1 MSKYYFCAIAG
12 SGMSALAQMASMEG
26 NSVSGSDRSFD
37 QGKNID
43 IKTKFENT
51 GIKIFPQDST
61 GITSD
66 IDFFVVSTAVEDNN
80 PDIIRAR
87 ELGLNI
93 IHRSEL
99 LSRYVNT
106 HRTIAVAGTSGKS
119 STTAMIWH
127 ILNENGF
134 EPSVINGAYINSL
147 MSEKL
152 IGNAYMGS
160 GDILVIE
167 ADESDAT
174 IKKYRPEIA
183 LILNIS
189 RDHKSIDELK
199 DIFLFFSKQSKNVF
213 LNEDDFNLMDIS
225 KQIPNSVFFGHKS
238 SGVEIKKLELSR
250 SEFEAFGENFS
261 LPMGGIHNI
270 ENAIA
275 ATAVAKYIGVDI
287 KDISKAL
294 SSFKGTFR
302 RFNIIGEKN
311 GITVIDDYAHNPQKI
326 AAILKAFNSD
336 PSKRIIAIY
345 QPHGFGPTRMLKDE
359 LVEVFCKNLKSSD
372 ILIMP
377 EIFYS
382 GGTVSRDISSQDI
395 VTEVSK
401 KGIESY
407 YFNDRNLIPP
417 FLINKIRSGD
427 IIGVIGARDNSL
439 HNFAVDLFNII

>member
-12 SGMSALAQMASMEG
+12 SGMSALAQMAAMEG

-43 IKTKFENT
+43 IKTKFENI

-119 STTAMIWH
+119 TTTAMIWH
-127 ILNENGF
+127 ILNQNGF

>member
-1 MSKYYFCAIAG
+1 
-12 SGMSALAQMASMEG
+12 MSALAQMAAMEG

-43 IKTKFENT
+43 IKRKFENI
-51 GIKIFPQDST
+51 GVKIFPQNST
-61 GITSD
+61 GISSD

-80 PDIIRAR
+80 PDIIKAR

-99 LSRYVNT
+99 LSRYVNS
-106 HRTIAVAGTSGKS
+106 HKTIAVAGTSGKS
-119 STTAMIWH
+119 STAAMIWH

-134 EPSVINGAYINSL
+134 EPSVINGAYINSI

-160 GDILVIE
+160 GDFLVIE

-174 IKKYRPEIA
+174 IKKYKPEIA
-183 LILNIS
+183 LVLNIS

-213 LNEDDFNLMDIS
+213 LNEDDINIMNIRN
-225 KQIPNSVFFGHKS
+225 KINNPIFFGHNA
-238 SGVEIKKLELSR
+238 SGVKIKKLKLSY

-261 LPMGGIHNI
+261 LPLGGIHNI

-275 ATAVAKYIGVDI
+275 AASVAKSIGIDI

-302 RFNIIGEKN
+302 RFNIIGERN

-326 AAILKAFNSD
+326 SAILKAFNTD
-336 PSKRIIAIY
+336 PTKRIIAIY

-395 VTEVSK
+395 VNEVSK

-407 YFNDRNLIPP
+407 YFNDRSLIPS
-417 FLINKIRSGD
+417 FLKNRIRSGD

-439 HNFAVDLFNII
+439 HNFALELFNNIKEGEI

>member
-12 SGMSALAQMASMEG
+12 SGMSALAQMAAMEG

-43 IKTKFENT
+43 IKTKFENI

-119 STTAMIWH
+119 TTTAMIWH

-152 IGNAYMGS
+152 IGNAYMGG

-174 IKKYRPEIA
+174 IKKYKPEIA

-213 LNEDDFNLMDIS
+213 LNEDDSNLMDIS
-225 KQIPNSVFFGHKS
+225 NQISNPVFFGHKS

-250 SEFEAFGENFS
+250 SEFEAFGGIFS

-275 ATAVAKYIGVDI
+275 ATAVAKHIGVDI

-311 GITVIDDYAHNPQKI
+311 DITVIDDYAHNPQKI
-326 AAILKAFNSD
+326 AAILKAFNAD

-359 LVEVFCKNLKSSD
+359 LVKVFCKNLKPSD

-407 YFNDRNLIPP
+407 YFYDRTLIPD
-417 FLINKIRSGD
+417 FLKNKIRSGD

-439 HNFAVDLFNII
+439 HNFAVDLFNSI